1 MNKMTVI
8 EILWNPSWDPKKI
21 WFYFCFTLIQIIN
34 CIIGSRN
41 FFFKEGLSY
50 NFWLSGVWGVQGLSL
65 KFYIVNLISVNFP
78 KCLREKGLWEPL
90 LPPQQMI
97 YYTCINSPARRS
109 ESSSSLEACFLPST
123 CWSSTADLPS
133 SSKRLSRLASSD
145 SSSSWS
151 ILLSSAWI
159 SSWSCIAYKSQQS
172 S

>member
-34 CIIGSRN
+34 CIIGSRI
-41 FFFKEGLSY
+41 FFSRRVWAIILFARGVGCPRPFFKILHCEF
-50 NFWLSGVWGVQGLSL
+50 N
-65 KFYIVNLISVNFP
+65 
-78 KCLREKGLWEPL
+78 KCEFSKTFKGGGFMGTPPSPL
-90 LPPQQMI
+90 TNKI